1 MKYWVYMNGEV
12 PGSYTPGELAA
23 LPGFSNTTLVCPAEG
38 EILEK
43 NWRRSG
49 EFDDLIKA
57 MTDRD
62 SKLPPPE
69 RRTRD
74 QAAAAAV
81 SGDVDQLLDTTSARL
96 FTHVSSLMKEL
107 ENRREE
113 RALTVSLQRQLVELK
128 DQLTKTRERN
138 AALEARMPRLDEL
151 EESVRRDLAQI
162 ESLESSLKAR
172 EDGLSELRMQ
182 HEKTRTEHE
191 NAKRRLGEALN
202 DLAIRNRLV
211 DKLSRD
217 LTEKELSLA
226 KSLALIRRL
235 EEDLNRLAPIPAAEP
250 VPAEAS
256 PEPEAVA
263 STEVQLP
270 ELPQLAP
277 AAQAE
282 AAVEQDPLTAAVA
295 EQPTEQPAAHEAL
308 VSKFKNFFG
317 KLDH

>member
-23 LPGFSNTTLVCPAEG
+23 LPGFGNTTLVCPAEG

-57 MTDRD
+57 MADRD
-62 SKLPPPE
+62 SKLPPPD

-74 QAAAAAV
+74 GAAEAAA
-81 SGDVDQLLDTTSARL
+81 SGDVDKLLDTTSARL
-96 FTHVSSLMKEL
+96 FTHVSTLMKEL

-113 RALTVSLQRQLVELK
+113 RALTTSLQRQLVELNA
-128 DQLTKTRERN
+128 QLNALKEKNASLETR
-138 AALEARMPRLDEL
+138 LPRLAEL

-162 ESLESSLKAR
+162 ESLESALKAR
-172 EDGLSELRMQ
+172 EEGMSELRVQ
-182 HEKTRTEHE
+182 LEKQRNEHE
-191 NAKRRLGEALN
+191 NSKRRLGEALN

-217 LTEKELSLA
+217 LTEKEVSLA
-226 KSLALIRRL
+226 KSLGVIRRM
-235 EEDLNRLAPIPAAEP
+235 EEELNRLVPHQDEPAPNVNASPDDVRDGDLPVAVPQQAAE
-250 VPAEAS
+250 E
-256 PEPEAVA
+256 
-263 STEVQLP
+263 
-270 ELPQLAP
+270 
-277 AAQAE
+277 
-282 AAVEQDPLTAAVA
+282 PLTTSDEPPPPPEIVPPQ
-295 EQPTEQPAAHEAL
+295 EQPKAQDAL
-308 VSKFKNFFG
+308 VAKFRGLFG